1 MIAAHRHT
9 PARWVRWTL
18 AAVGALIGC
27 VLFGITTAGADLS
40 LGPHEAR
47 YDVTLGGEVV
57 ADLGPLGTLRI
68 DSPVAPVGVDVTV
81 REIPADLTEIDG
93 AATLEDL
100 SEDLQA
106 YLQFFTSP
114 DTTIAAVTD
123 ALVRDAL
130 RQTGLAVLTVV
141 LVGAGVWF
149 LLGARR
155 RHEISEITAPRTWQ
169 LTAGVVAVA
178 LFGGVLMSDAVAPQR
193 DDPTSPVFEGTALEG
208 ARLTGRLAGIIDTY
222 GAQLLDIY
230 RDNEQ
235 FYADSLTSLQD
246 AWDERAASDERL
258 EAWADA
264 QTSLG
269 GGTAGSGV
277 VAPQVDEDER
287 YVTFMVMSDLHC
299 NMSMTPLLRE
309 VAVRSGTDVVLD
321 AGDTTMNGTAVERVC
336 VDSFASVAP
345 DGVPIVVADGNHDS
359 SIIVDSQRSH
369 GMTVL
374 EGDVVEVKGVKILGD
389 RDPKETRVGSGSS
402 LRGDETF
409 EDASKR
415 LADVACEADGVDL
428 LLIHTPPVGN
438 DTLTNGCAQLQ
449 VSGHTH
455 RRADPFQFGNGIRYV
470 NASTAGA
477 VSGGL
482 TVGPLNGTAEITLL
496 RYDTVEKRFTQ
507 WRLVEVN
514 PDTTAAVS
522 EWQGLP
528 EVVPAEEP
536 DEDALKESQEQGV
549 EADEKGADADEN
561 GADEDLSSPT
571 PSAPTPAP

>member
-1 MIAAHRHT
+1 MINAHHHA

-141 LVGAGVWF
+141 VVGAGVWF

-235 FYADSLTSLQD
+235 FYADALTSVQA
-246 AWDERAASDERL
+246 AWDERTASDEQL
-258 EAWADA
+258 DAWADA
-264 QTSLG
+264 QAALG
-269 GGTAGSGV
+269 GEATSTGV
-277 VAPQVDEDER
+277 LAPQVDEDER
-287 YVTFMVMSDLHC
+287 YVTFLVMSDLHC
-299 NMSMTPLLRE
+299 NMSMTPLIRD
-309 VAVRSGTDVVLD
+309 VALRSGTDVVLD

-345 DGVPIVVADGNHDS
+345 DGVPVVVADGNHDS

-374 EGDVVEVKGVKILGD
+374 EGDVVEVEGVKILGD
-389 RDPKETRVGSGSS
+389 RDPKETRVGAGST

-409 EDASKR
+409 EDASAR
-415 LADVACEADGVDL
+415 LADVACEAGGVDL

-455 RRADPFQFGNGIRYV
+455 RRAEPFQFGAGIRYV

-482 TVGPLNGTAEITLL
+482 TVGPLNGTAEMTLL
-496 RYDTVEKRFTQ
+496 RYDTIEKRFTQ
-507 WRLVEVN
+507 WRLVEVT
-514 PDTTAAVS
+514 PEATATVS
-522 EWQGLP
+522 EWQAVP
-528 EVVPAEEP
+528 EVVAPDEP
-536 DEDALKESQEQGV
+536 DEAALEESRQQGD
-549 EADEKGADADEN
+549 EADTE
-561 GADEDLSSPT
+561 
-571 PSAPTPAP
+571 